1 MVQMRRMLG
10 SVLAAGM
17 LAAGGVNPT
26 LASAGPDDSKTI
38 ATQEHVDSPK
48 VFWDASAGNFV
59 LRTNVG
65 QNPPPIETT
74 ALWVGKGYNDA
85 GHQQYIHPIT
95 KDNAP
100 ELGFAGKPGD
110 LLYRAPAQ
118 PGFSRS
124 PIWAGFGADTDVP
137 IERFRDQSFTL
148 DMVGFD
154 GPGRME
160 MFNNYGTEHKE
171 SAARLLSS
179 HDVGLRS
186 AFLTAGSHTHND
198 TTFTRP
204 GRYEMTYRA
213 SARDTNGT
221 LIHSRPQ
228 TLVWQVGGTK
238 PSAEGLG
245 DVAKA
250 YQASSTTTSPSF
262 VPKLSLAPH
271 TGRDKDGDEHLSQL
285 EFTTGDSAD
294 QGTAIFYIDG
304 YHLAEVPVSNGHAT
318 WTEMV
323 GSQSSNFQVVYVP
336 RSGHSPRWVSAPI
349 AYTTGQQRAQTSQ
362 PGQFPTKASQ
372 DPAPAFDTNE
382 LTDGSDEA
390 TVTSSVKD
398 GSATVTVTPAD
409 PRMIAHVKGGFSTNP
424 KDDIPD
430 CDVDFVSGPN
440 TRSVRADVRYC
451 GGDATSLK
459 LDITPLPRDHRS
471 AAHMKVSG
479 GLNSTTQVRWGENTG
494 DVSPTSAAPA
504 PTTPA
509 QPGAP
514 DGHTGPAQPAPTAP
528 TQPGQSAAPT
538 VPAPTGSQPGAPAD
552 PGQGANPSDTSLV
565 TIDRG
570 HVDVGP
576 VISDG
581 GATMTL
587 VDDSRTHA
595 TQTVLRDPES
605 VRLSVPDHAKHVR
618 GDVSAAEVRKAGLSG
633 RPVFPDH
640 AYDFLGAKGTPV
652 WVLPQNQTDGLV
664 WPGFSTERMPTEDYP
679 DGVNLTLTP
688 ISAPDK
694 GAWWAFTA
702 GLSNDVTML
711 GSSEKPHEIVN
722 KAPAHIH
729 NNWVF
734 TKPGRY
740 VIGVSASGKNASDQF
755 NVTQKKMTFVVGDE
769 AATALPTP
777 GGDAATPGRPAE
789 PTPPSASGPT
799 ASAHPSSE
807 ASAPSASPSNQS
819 SNPAT
824 PDGQSTPATPH
835 GPSTPAPSSS
845 TNTKV
850 VLDHGHVDVFHVGFT
865 GGKLDLKLKED
876 VTGSGV
882 IHEPQDVDLQVK
894 DSALVDVP
902 RQFPGA
908 PRAYVLPMT
917 QNQDLLWPGWDTMS
931 TGKPVDLVVDSVQG
945 PGRVHLFTTDISG
958 MAVSQLTSG
967 GTALPGTISVP
978 SPTHVHANWVF
989 TKPGVYTMTV
999 HAASGSMRSATKT
1012 YTWRVGGDATA
1023 APSSASAEPSE
1034 SASASDATH
1043 DGGTPAPTSDT
1054 VPQEDVRAQQKNA
1067 GTQHTNAAADPSAL
1081 GGAAADPAADVAEP
1095 VGESRETSDD
1105 APHQAGAPTGQQA
1118 IGGTLPANGGKL
1130 GGISASKVG
1139 EMRNLPATGDR

>member
-48 VFWDASAGNFV
+48 VFWDESAGNFV

-124 PIWAGFGADTDVP
+124 PIWAGFGADTNVP

-262 VPKLSLAPH
+262 APKLSLAPH
-271 TGRDKDGDEHLSQL
+271 AGRDKDGDEHLSQL

-304 YHLAEVPVSNGHAT
+304 YHLAEVPVSSGHAT

-409 PRMIAHVKGGFSTNP
+409 PRMIAHVKGGFITNP

-494 DVSPTSAAPA
+494 DVNPTSATSA

-509 QPGAP
+509 QPGSTAP
-514 DGHTGPAQPAPTAP
+514 DGHTGPALPGPTDPARP
-528 TQPGQSAAPT
+528 APT
-538 VPAPTGSQPGAPAD
+538 VPAPTGSQPGTPTE
-552 PGQGANPSDTSLV
+552 PGSGANPSDTSPV
-565 TIDRG
+565 TIDHG

-576 VISDG
+576 VSSDG

-618 GDVSAAEVRKAGLSG
+618 GDVSAAEVKKAGLSG

-652 WVLPQNQTDGLV
+652 WVLPQNQTNGLV

-734 TKPGRY
+734 TKPGTY
-740 VIGVSASGKNASDQF
+740 VIGVSASGKNASGQF

-769 AATALPTP
+769 AATTLPTP

-819 SNPAT
+819 SSPAT
-824 PDGQSTPATPH
+824 PDGP
-835 GPSTPAPSSS
+835 GTPAPSSS

-850 VLDHGHVDVFHVGFT
+850 VLDHGHVDVFHVGLT

-876 VTGSGV
+876 VTVSGV

-894 DSALVDVP
+894 DSAFVDVP

-945 PGRVHLFTTDISG
+945 PGKVHLFTTDISG
-958 MAVSQLTSG
+958 TAVSQLTTG

-999 HAASGSMRSATKT
+999 HATSGSMRSATKT
-1012 YTWRVGGDATA
+1012 YTWRVGRDATA
-1023 APSSASAEPSE
+1023 APSSSASVEPSE
-1034 SASASDATH
+1034 SASPSEEPS
-1043 DGGTPAPTSDT
+1043 TPVGDETVTPLPDPSVDPEDT
-1054 VPQEDVRAQQKNA
+1054 PS
-1067 GTQHTNAAADPSAL
+1067 ADPSATPSDEESTDPDNTGDEATIPATSEATQAADNAPAASH
-1081 GGAAADPAADVAEP
+1081 GGAS
-1095 VGESRETSDD
+1095 VGTIALPR
-1105 APHQAGAPTGQQA
+1105 TG
-1118 IGGTLPANGGKL
+1118 N
-1130 GGISASKVG
+1130 
-1139 EMRNLPATGDR
+1139 

>member
-48 VFWDASAGNFV
+48 VFWDESAGNFV

-124 PIWAGFGADTDVP
+124 PIWAGFGADTNVP

-262 VPKLSLAPH
+262 APKLSLAPH
-271 TGRDKDGDEHLSQL
+271 AGRDKDGDEHLSQL

-304 YHLAEVPVSNGHAT
+304 YHLAEVPVSSGHAT

-409 PRMIAHVKGGFSTNP
+409 PRMIAHVKGGFITNP

-494 DVSPTSAAPA
+494 DVNPTSATSA

-509 QPGAP
+509 QPGSTAP
-514 DGHTGPAQPAPTAP
+514 DGHTGPALPGPTDPARP
-528 TQPGQSAAPT
+528 APT
-538 VPAPTGSQPGAPAD
+538 VPAPTGSQPGTPTE
-552 PGQGANPSDTSLV
+552 PGSGANPSDTSPV
-565 TIDRG
+565 TIDHG

-576 VISDG
+576 VSSDG

-652 WVLPQNQTDGLV
+652 WVLPQNQTNGLV

-734 TKPGRY
+734 TKPGTY
-740 VIGVSASGKNASDQF
+740 VIGVSASGKNASGQF

-769 AATALPTP
+769 AATTLPTP

-819 SNPAT
+819 SSPAT
-824 PDGQSTPATPH
+824 PDGP
-835 GPSTPAPSSS
+835 GTPAPSSS

-850 VLDHGHVDVFHVGFT
+850 VLDHGHVDVFHVGLT

-894 DSALVDVP
+894 DSAFVDVP

-945 PGRVHLFTTDISG
+945 PGKVHLFTTDISG
-958 MAVSQLTSG
+958 TAVSQLTTG

-999 HAASGSMRSATKT
+999 HATSGSMRSATKT
-1012 YTWRVGGDATA
+1012 YTWRVGRDATA
-1023 APSSASAEPSE
+1023 APSSASVEPSESPSASAEPSE
-1034 SASASDATH
+1034 SASAEPSESASPSEEPS
-1043 DGGTPAPTSDT
+1043 TPVGDETVTPLPDPSVDPEDT
-1054 VPQEDVRAQQKNA
+1054 PS
-1067 GTQHTNAAADPSAL
+1067 ADPSATPSDEESTDPDNTGDEATQAADNAPAASH
-1081 GGAAADPAADVAEP
+1081 GGAS
-1095 VGESRETSDD
+1095 VGTIALPR
-1105 APHQAGAPTGQQA
+1105 TG
-1118 IGGTLPANGGKL
+1118 N
-1130 GGISASKVG
+1130 
-1139 EMRNLPATGDR
+1139 

>member
-17 LAAGGVNPT
+17 LAAAGVNPT
-26 LASAGPDDSKTI
+26 PASAGPDDSKTI

-124 PIWAGFGADTDVP
+124 PIWAGFGADTNVP

-171 SAARLLSS
+171 SASRLLSS

-262 VPKLSLAPH
+262 APKLSLAPH
-271 TGRDKDGDEHLSQL
+271 AGRDKDGDEHLSQL

-494 DVSPTSAAPA
+494 DVSPTSATPA
-504 PTTPA
+504 PINPA
-509 QPGAP
+509 QPDP
-514 DGHTGPAQPAPTAP
+514 TDPARP
-528 TQPGQSAAPT
+528 APT
-538 VPAPTGSQPGAPAD
+538 VPVPTGSQPGAPTE
-552 PGQGANPSDTSLV
+552 PGQGANPSDTSPV

-581 GATMTL
+581 GATMAL

-618 GDVSAAEVRKAGLSG
+618 GDVSAAAVRKAGLSG
-633 RPVFPDH
+633 RPVFPDR

-664 WPGFSTERMPTEDYP
+664 WSGFSTERMPTEDYP

-740 VIGVSASGKNASDQF
+740 VIGVSASGKNASGQF

-789 PTPPSASGPT
+789 PTPPSASGST

-807 ASAPSASPSNQS
+807 ASAPSVSPSNQS
-819 SNPAT
+819 SN
-824 PDGQSTPATPH
+824 PATPH

-845 TNTKV
+845 TNAKV

-908 PRAYVLPMT
+908 PRAYVLPIT

-945 PGRVHLFTTDISG
+945 PGKVHLFTTDISG

-999 HAASGSMRSATKT
+999 HAASGVMRSATKT

-1023 APSSASAEPSE
+1023 APSSSASAEPSE
-1034 SASASDATH
+1034 SASPSEEPS
-1043 DGGTPAPTSDT
+1043 TPAGDETVTPLPDPSVDPEDT
-1054 VPQEDVRAQQKNA
+1054 PS
-1067 GTQHTNAAADPSAL
+1067 ADPSDEATPSDEESADSGSTGDEATIPATSEATQAADNAPAASH
-1081 GGAAADPAADVAEP
+1081 GGA
-1095 VGESRETSDD
+1095 S
-1105 APHQAGAPTGQQA
+1105 AGTIALPRTG
-1118 IGGTLPANGGKL
+1118 N
-1130 GGISASKVG
+1130 
-1139 EMRNLPATGDR
+1139 

>member
-171 SAARLLSS
+171 SASRLLSS

-294 QGTAIFYIDG
+294 EGTAIFYIDG

-349 AYTTGQQRAQTSQ
+349 AYTTGQQQTQTSQ

-509 QPGAP
+509 QPGPTDP
-514 DGHTGPAQPAPTAP
+514 DGHTGPALPGPTDPARPAPTA
-528 TQPGQSAAPT
+528 
-538 VPAPTGSQPGAPAD
+538 PAPTGSQPGTPTE
-552 PGQGANPSDTSLV
+552 PGQGANPSDTGPV

-581 GATMTL
+581 GATMAL

-734 TKPGRY
+734 TKPGTY
-740 VIGVSASGKNASDQF
+740 VIGVSASGKNASGQF

-789 PTPPSASGPT
+789 PTPPSASGST

-807 ASAPSASPSNQS
+807 ASAPSVSPSNQS
-819 SNPAT
+819 SN
-824 PDGQSTPATPH
+824 PATPH

-845 TNTKV
+845 TNAKV

-908 PRAYVLPMT
+908 PRAYVLPIT

-945 PGRVHLFTTDISG
+945 PGKVHLFTTDISG

-999 HAASGSMRSATKT
+999 HAASGVMRSATKT

-1023 APSSASAEPSE
+1023 APSSSASAEPSE
-1034 SASASDATH
+1034 SASPSEEPS
-1043 DGGTPAPTSDT
+1043 TPAGDETVTPLPDPSVDPEDT
-1054 VPQEDVRAQQKNA
+1054 PS
-1067 GTQHTNAAADPSAL
+1067 ADPSDEATPSDEESADSGSTGDEATIPATSEATQAADNAPAASH
-1081 GGAAADPAADVAEP
+1081 GGA
-1095 VGESRETSDD
+1095 S
-1105 APHQAGAPTGQQA
+1105 AGTIALPRTG
-1118 IGGTLPANGGKL
+1118 N
-1130 GGISASKVG
+1130 
-1139 EMRNLPATGDR
+1139 

>member
-1 MVQMRRMLG
+1 MVQMRRMLR

-48 VFWDASAGNFV
+48 VFWDESAGNFV

-124 PIWAGFGADTDVP
+124 PIWAGFGADTNVP

-171 SAARLLSS
+171 SASRLLSS

-221 LIHSRPQ
+221 LIHSAPQ

-250 YQASSTTTSPSF
+250 YQASSTTISPSF
-262 VPKLSLAPH
+262 APKLSLAPH
-271 TGRDKDGDEHLSQL
+271 AGRDKDGDEHLSQL

-304 YHLAEVPVSNGHAT
+304 YHLAEVPVSSGHAT

-382 LTDGSDEA
+382 LTGGSDEA

-409 PRMIAHVKGGFSTNP
+409 PRMIAHVKGGFITNP

-494 DVSPTSAAPA
+494 DVSPTSATPA

-509 QPGAP
+509 QPGP
-514 DGHTGPAQPAPTAP
+514 TDPARP
-528 TQPGQSAAPT
+528 APT
-538 VPAPTGSQPGAPAD
+538 VPAPTGSQPGAPTE
-552 PGQGANPSDTSLV
+552 PGQGVNPSDTSRV

-581 GATMTL
+581 GAIMAL

-633 RPVFPDH
+633 RPVFPDR

-734 TKPGRY
+734 TKPGTY
-740 VIGVSASGKNASDQF
+740 VIGVSASGKNASGRF
-755 NVTQKKMTFVVGDE
+755 SVTQKKVTFVVGDE

-799 ASAHPSSE
+799 ASTHPSPE
-807 ASAPSASPSNQS
+807 ASTPSASPSNQS

-835 GPSTPAPSSS
+835 GPGTPAPSSS
-845 TNTKV
+845 TNAKV

-945 PGRVHLFTTDISG
+945 PGKVHLFATDISG

-1023 APSSASAEPSE
+1023 APSSSASAEPSE

>member
-1 MVQMRRMLG
+1 MVQMRRILG

-48 VFWDASAGNFV
+48 VFWDESAGNFV

-124 PIWAGFGADTDVP
+124 PIWAGFGADTNVP

-160 MFNNYGTEHKE
+160 MFNNYGTQHKE
-171 SAARLLSS
+171 SASRLLSS

-221 LIHSRPQ
+221 LIHSAPQ

-262 VPKLSLAPH
+262 APKLSLAPH
-271 TGRDKDGDEHLSQL
+271 AGRDKDGDEHLSQL

-304 YHLAEVPVSNGHAT
+304 YHLAEVPVSSGHAT

-349 AYTTGQQRAQTSQ
+349 AYTTGQQQTQTSQ

-409 PRMIAHVKGGFSTNP
+409 PRMIAHVKGGFITNP

-494 DVSPTSAAPA
+494 DVNPTSATPA

-509 QPGAP
+509 QPGP
-514 DGHTGPAQPAPTAP
+514 TDPARP
-528 TQPGQSAAPT
+528 APT
-538 VPAPTGSQPGAPAD
+538 VPAPTGSQPGAPTE
-552 PGQGANPSDTSLV
+552 PGQGANPSDTSPV

-581 GATMTL
+581 GATMAL

-605 VRLSVPDHAKHVR
+605 VRLSVPDHAEHVR

-734 TKPGRY
+734 TKPGTY
-740 VIGVSASGKNASDQF
+740 VIGVSASGKNASGRF
-755 NVTQKKMTFVVGDE
+755 SVTQKKVTFVVGDE
-769 AATALPTP
+769 VATALPTP

-799 ASAHPSSE
+799 ASTHPSPE
-807 ASAPSASPSNQS
+807 ASTPSASPSNQS

-845 TNTKV
+845 TNAKV
-850 VLDHGHVDVFHVGFT
+850 VLDHGHVDVFHVGLT

-945 PGRVHLFTTDISG
+945 PGKVHLFTTDISG
-958 MAVSQLTSG
+958 TAVSQLTSG

-999 HAASGSMRSATKT
+999 HAASGVMRSTTKT

-1023 APSSASAEPSE
+1023 APSESASVEPSE
-1034 SASASDATH
+1034 SASPSEEPSAPAGDETV
-1043 DGGTPAPTSDT
+1043 TPLPDPSVDPEDT
-1054 VPQEDVRAQQKNA
+1054 PS
-1067 GTQHTNAAADPSAL
+1067 ADPSATPSDEESVDSGSTGDGATIPATSEATQVADNAPAASL
-1081 GGAAADPAADVAEP
+1081 GGA
-1095 VGESRETSDD
+1095 S
-1105 APHQAGAPTGQQA
+1105 AGTIALPRTG
-1118 IGGTLPANGGKL
+1118 N
-1130 GGISASKVG
+1130 
-1139 EMRNLPATGDR
+1139 

>member
-819 SNPAT
+819 SSPAT
-824 PDGQSTPATPH
+824 PDGQSTPA
-835 GPSTPAPSSS
+835 PSSS
-845 TNTKV
+845 TNAKV

>member
-48 VFWDASAGNFV
+48 VFWDESAGNFV

-124 PIWAGFGADTDVP
+124 PIWAGFGADTNVP

-171 SAARLLSS
+171 SASRLLSS

-186 AFLTAGSHTHND
+186 AFLAAGSHTHND

-221 LIHSRPQ
+221 LIHSAPQ

-262 VPKLSLAPH
+262 APKLSLAPH
-271 TGRDKDGDEHLSQL
+271 AGRDKDGDEHLSQL

-382 LTDGSDEA
+382 LTGGSDEA

-409 PRMIAHVKGGFSTNP
+409 PRIIAHVKGGFSTNP

-479 GLNSTTQVRWGENTG
+479 GLTSTTQVRWGENTG
-494 DVSPTSAAPA
+494 DVNPTSATSA
-504 PTTPA
+504 PTN
-509 QPGAP
+509 
-514 DGHTGPAQPAPTAP
+514 PAQPAPTALDGHTDP
-528 TQPGQSAAPT
+528 ARPAPT
-538 VPAPTGSQPGAPAD
+538 VPAPTGSQPGAPTE
-552 PGQGANPSDTSLV
+552 PGQGANPSDTSPV

-581 GATMTL
+581 GATMAL

-605 VRLSVPDHAKHVR
+605 VRLSVPDHAEHVR
-618 GDVSAAEVRKAGLSG
+618 GDVSAVEVRKAGLYA
-633 RPVFPDH
+633 RPVFPDR

-734 TKPGRY
+734 TKPGTY
-740 VIGVSASGKNASDQF
+740 VIGVSASGKNASGRF
-755 NVTQKKMTFVVGDE
+755 SVTQKKVTFVVGDE

-799 ASAHPSSE
+799 APAHPSPE
-807 ASAPSASPSNQS
+807 ASTPSASPSNQS

-835 GPSTPAPSSS
+835 GPGTPAPSSS

-850 VLDHGHVDVFHVGFT
+850 VLDHGHVDVFHVGLT

-945 PGRVHLFTTDISG
+945 PGKVHLFATDISG
-958 MAVSQLTSG
+958 TAVSQLTSG

-1023 APSSASAEPSE
+1023 APPSSASAEPSE
-1034 SASASDATH
+1034 SASPSEEPS
-1043 DGGTPAPTSDT
+1043 TPADDETVTPLPDPSVDPEDT
-1054 VPQEDVRAQQKNA
+1054 PS
-1067 GTQHTNAAADPSAL
+1067 ADPSATPSDKESTDPDNTGDEATIPATSEATQAADNAPAASL
-1081 GGAAADPAADVAEP
+1081 GGA
-1095 VGESRETSDD
+1095 S
-1105 APHQAGAPTGQQA
+1105 AGTIALPRTG
-1118 IGGTLPANGGKL
+1118 N
-1130 GGISASKVG
+1130 
-1139 EMRNLPATGDR
+1139 

>member
-48 VFWDASAGNFV
+48 VFWDESAGNFV

-124 PIWAGFGADTDVP
+124 PIWAGFGADTNVP

-262 VPKLSLAPH
+262 APKLSLAPH
-271 TGRDKDGDEHLSQL
+271 AGRDKDGDEHLSQL

-304 YHLAEVPVSNGHAT
+304 YHLAEVPVSSGHAT

-409 PRMIAHVKGGFSTNP
+409 PRMIAHVKGGFITNP

-494 DVSPTSAAPA
+494 DVNPTSATSA

-509 QPGAP
+509 QPGSTAP
-514 DGHTGPAQPAPTAP
+514 DGHTGPALPGPTDPARP
-528 TQPGQSAAPT
+528 APT
-538 VPAPTGSQPGAPAD
+538 VPAPTGSQPGTPTE
-552 PGQGANPSDTSLV
+552 PGSGANPSDTSPV
-565 TIDRG
+565 TIDHG

-576 VISDG
+576 VSSDG

-652 WVLPQNQTDGLV
+652 WVLPQNQTNGLV

-734 TKPGRY
+734 TKPGTY
-740 VIGVSASGKNASDQF
+740 VIGVSASGKNASGQF

-799 ASAHPSSE
+799 ASA
-807 ASAPSASPSNQS
+807 APSASPSNQS
-819 SNPAT
+819 S
-824 PDGQSTPATPH
+824 SPATPH
-835 GPSTPAPSSS
+835 GPGTPAPSSS
-845 TNTKV
+845 TNAKV
-850 VLDHGHVDVFHVGFT
+850 VLAHGHVDVFHVGLT

-894 DSALVDVP
+894 DSALVDIP

-917 QNQDLLWPGWDTMS
+917 QNQDLLWPGWDTRS

-945 PGRVHLFTTDISG
+945 PGKVHLFTTDISG
-958 MAVSQLTSG
+958 TAVSQLTSG

-999 HAASGSMRSATKT
+999 HAASGVMRSASKT

-1023 APSSASAEPSE
+1023 APSSASAEPSG
-1034 SASASDATH
+1034 SDSPSEEPS
-1043 DGGTPAPTSDT
+1043 TPADDETVTPLPDPSVDPEDT
-1054 VPQEDVRAQQKNA
+1054 PS
-1067 GTQHTNAAADPSAL
+1067 ADPSATPSDEESTDPDNTGDEATIPATSEATQAADNAPAASH
-1081 GGAAADPAADVAEP
+1081 GGAS
-1095 VGESRETSDD
+1095 VGTIALPR
-1105 APHQAGAPTGQQA
+1105 TG
-1118 IGGTLPANGGKL
+1118 N
-1130 GGISASKVG
+1130 
-1139 EMRNLPATGDR
+1139 

>member
-1 MVQMRRMLG
+1 MLG

-48 VFWDASAGNFV
+48 VFWDESAGNFV

-100 ELGFAGKPGD
+100 EFGFAGKPGD

-124 PIWAGFGADTDVP
+124 PIWAGFGADTNVP

-262 VPKLSLAPH
+262 APKLSLAPH
-271 TGRDKDGDEHLSQL
+271 AGRDKDGDEHLSQL

-304 YHLAEVPVSNGHAT
+304 YHLAEVPVSSGHAT

-409 PRMIAHVKGGFSTNP
+409 PRMIAHVKGGFITNP

-494 DVSPTSAAPA
+494 DVNPTSATSA

-509 QPGAP
+509 QPGSTAP
-514 DGHTGPAQPAPTAP
+514 DGHTGPALPGPTDPARP
-528 TQPGQSAAPT
+528 APT
-538 VPAPTGSQPGAPAD
+538 VPAPTGSQPGTPTE
-552 PGQGANPSDTSLV
+552 PGSGANPSDTSPV
-565 TIDRG
+565 TIDHG

-576 VISDG
+576 VSSDG

-652 WVLPQNQTDGLV
+652 WVLPQNQTNGLV

-734 TKPGRY
+734 TKPGTY
-740 VIGVSASGKNASDQF
+740 VIGVSASGKNASGQF

-769 AATALPTP
+769 AATTLPTP

-819 SNPAT
+819 SSPAT
-824 PDGQSTPATPH
+824 PDGP
-835 GPSTPAPSSS
+835 GTPAPSSS

-850 VLDHGHVDVFHVGFT
+850 VLDHGHVDVFHVGLT

-894 DSALVDVP
+894 DSAFVDVP

-945 PGRVHLFTTDISG
+945 PGKVHLFTTDISG
-958 MAVSQLTSG
+958 TAVSQLTTG

-999 HAASGSMRSATKT
+999 HATSGSMRSATKT
-1012 YTWRVGGDATA
+1012 YTWRVGRDATA
-1023 APSSASAEPSE
+1023 APSSSASVEPSE
-1034 SASASDATH
+1034 SASPSEEPS
-1043 DGGTPAPTSDT
+1043 TPVGDETVTPLPDPSVDPEDT
-1054 VPQEDVRAQQKNA
+1054 PS
-1067 GTQHTNAAADPSAL
+1067 ADPSATPSDEESTDPDNTGDEATIPATSEATQAADNAPAASH
-1081 GGAAADPAADVAEP
+1081 GGAS
-1095 VGESRETSDD
+1095 VGTIALPR
-1105 APHQAGAPTGQQA
+1105 TG
-1118 IGGTLPANGGKL
+1118 N
-1130 GGISASKVG
+1130 
-1139 EMRNLPATGDR
+1139 

>member
-48 VFWDASAGNFV
+48 VFWDESAGNFV

-74 ALWVGKGYNDA
+74 ALWAGKGYNDA

-124 PIWAGFGADTDVP
+124 PIWAGFGADTNVP

-171 SAARLLSS
+171 SASRLLSS

-221 LIHSRPQ
+221 LIHSAPQ

-262 VPKLSLAPH
+262 APKLSLAPH
-271 TGRDKDGDEHLSQL
+271 AGRDKDGDEHLSQL

-409 PRMIAHVKGGFSTNP
+409 PRMIAHVKGGFITNP

-494 DVSPTSAAPA
+494 DVSPTSARPA
-504 PTTPA
+504 PA
-509 QPGAP
+509 QPDPAHPSPAAP
-514 DGHTGPAQPAPTAP
+514 DR
-528 TQPGQSAAPT
+528 PGQSAAPT
-538 VPAPTGSQPGAPAD
+538 HPASTGSQPGDSAGSRPGTNLPDAD
-552 PGQGANPSDTSLV
+552 PV

-581 GATMTL
+581 GATMAL

-633 RPVFPDH
+633 RPVFPDR

-679 DGVNLTLTP
+679 HGVNLTLTP

-734 TKPGRY
+734 TKPGTY
-740 VIGVSASGKNASDQF
+740 VIGVSASGKNASGRF
-755 NVTQKKMTFVVGDE
+755 SVTQKKVMFVVGDE

-789 PTPPSASGPT
+789 PTPPSASDPT
-799 ASAHPSSE
+799 ASAHPSPE

-819 SNPAT
+819 ASPSNQSSSPAT

-835 GPSTPAPSSS
+835 GPGTPAPSSS

-850 VLDHGHVDVFHVGFT
+850 VLDHGHVDVFHVGLT

-945 PGRVHLFTTDISG
+945 PGKVHLFTTDISG

-999 HAASGSMRSATKT
+999 HAASGVMRSTTKT

-1023 APSSASAEPSE
+1023 APSSSASAEPSE
-1034 SASASDATH
+1034 SASPSEEPSAPADDETV
-1043 DGGTPAPTSDT
+1043 TPLPDPSVDPEDT
-1054 VPQEDVRAQQKNA
+1054 PS
-1067 GTQHTNAAADPSAL
+1067 ADPSDEATPSDEESVDSGSTGDEATIPATSEATQAADNAPAASL
-1081 GGAAADPAADVAEP
+1081 GGA
-1095 VGESRETSDD
+1095 S
-1105 APHQAGAPTGQQA
+1105 AGTIALPRTG
-1118 IGGTLPANGGKL
+1118 N
-1130 GGISASKVG
+1130 
-1139 EMRNLPATGDR
+1139 

>member
-48 VFWDASAGNFV
+48 VFWDESAGNFV

-124 PIWAGFGADTDVP
+124 PIWAGFGADTNVP

-262 VPKLSLAPH
+262 APKLSLAPH
-271 TGRDKDGDEHLSQL
+271 AGRDKDGDEHLSQL

-304 YHLAEVPVSNGHAT
+304 YHLAEVPVSSGHAT

-409 PRMIAHVKGGFSTNP
+409 PRMIAHVKGGFITNP

-494 DVSPTSAAPA
+494 DVNPTSATSA

-509 QPGAP
+509 QPGSTAP
-514 DGHTGPAQPAPTAP
+514 DGHTGPALPGPTDPARP
-528 TQPGQSAAPT
+528 APT
-538 VPAPTGSQPGAPAD
+538 VPAPTGSQPGTPTE
-552 PGQGANPSDTSLV
+552 PGSGANPSDTSPV
-565 TIDRG
+565 TIDHG

-576 VISDG
+576 VSSDG

-618 GDVSAAEVRKAGLSG
+618 GDVSAAEVKKAGLSG

-652 WVLPQNQTDGLV
+652 WVLPQNQTNGLV

-734 TKPGRY
+734 TKPGTY
-740 VIGVSASGKNASDQF
+740 VIGVSASGKNASGQF

-769 AATALPTP
+769 AATTLPTP

-819 SNPAT
+819 SSPAT
-824 PDGQSTPATPH
+824 PDGP
-835 GPSTPAPSSS
+835 GTPAPSSS

-850 VLDHGHVDVFHVGFT
+850 VLDHGHVDVFHVGLT

-894 DSALVDVP
+894 DSAFVDVP

-945 PGRVHLFTTDISG
+945 PGKVHLFTTDISG
-958 MAVSQLTSG
+958 TAVSQLTTG

-999 HAASGSMRSATKT
+999 HATSGSMRSATKT
-1012 YTWRVGGDATA
+1012 YTWRVGRDATA
-1023 APSSASAEPSE
+1023 APSSSASVEPSE
-1034 SASASDATH
+1034 SASPSEEPS
-1043 DGGTPAPTSDT
+1043 TPVGDETVTPLPDPSVDPEDT
-1054 VPQEDVRAQQKNA
+1054 PS
-1067 GTQHTNAAADPSAL
+1067 ADPSATPSDEESTDPDNTGDEATIPATSEATQAADNAPAASH
-1081 GGAAADPAADVAEP
+1081 GGAS
-1095 VGESRETSDD
+1095 VGTIALPR
-1105 APHQAGAPTGQQA
+1105 TG
-1118 IGGTLPANGGKL
+1118 N
-1130 GGISASKVG
+1130 
-1139 EMRNLPATGDR
+1139 

>member
-734 TKPGRY
+734 TKPGTY
-740 VIGVSASGKNASDQF
+740 VIGVSASGKNASGRF
-755 NVTQKKMTFVVGDE
+755 SVTQKKMTFVVGDE

-799 ASAHPSSE
+799 ASTHPSPE

-819 SNPAT
+819 SSPAT
-824 PDGQSTPATPH
+824 PDGQSTPA
-835 GPSTPAPSSS
+835 PSSS
-845 TNTKV
+845 TNAKV

>member
-48 VFWDASAGNFV
+48 VFWDESAGNFV

-100 ELGFAGKPGD
+100 EFGFAGKPGD

-124 PIWAGFGADTDVP
+124 PIWAGFGADTSVP

-262 VPKLSLAPH
+262 APKLSLAPH
-271 TGRDKDGDEHLSQL
+271 AGRDKDGDEHLSQL

-304 YHLAEVPVSNGHAT
+304 YHLAEVPVSSGHAT

-409 PRMIAHVKGGFSTNP
+409 PRMIAHVKGGFITNP

-494 DVSPTSAAPA
+494 DVNPTSATSA

-509 QPGAP
+509 QPGSTAP
-514 DGHTGPAQPAPTAP
+514 DGHTGPALPGPTDPARP
-528 TQPGQSAAPT
+528 APT
-538 VPAPTGSQPGAPAD
+538 VPAPTGSQPGTPTE
-552 PGQGANPSDTSLV
+552 PGSGANPSDTSPV
-565 TIDRG
+565 TIDHG

-576 VISDG
+576 VSSDG

-652 WVLPQNQTDGLV
+652 WVLPQNQTNGLV

-734 TKPGRY
+734 TKPGTY
-740 VIGVSASGKNASDQF
+740 VIGVSASGKNASGQF

-769 AATALPTP
+769 AATTLPTP

-819 SNPAT
+819 SSPAT
-824 PDGQSTPATPH
+824 PDGP
-835 GPSTPAPSSS
+835 GTPAPSSS

-850 VLDHGHVDVFHVGFT
+850 VLDHGHVDVFHVGPT

-894 DSALVDVP
+894 DSAFVDVP

-945 PGRVHLFTTDISG
+945 PGKVHLFTTDISG
-958 MAVSQLTSG
+958 TAVSQLTTG

-999 HAASGSMRSATKT
+999 HATSGSMRSATKT
-1012 YTWRVGGDATA
+1012 YTWRVGRDATA
-1023 APSSASAEPSE
+1023 APSSSASVEPSE
-1034 SASASDATH
+1034 SASPSEEPS
-1043 DGGTPAPTSDT
+1043 TPVGDETVTPLPDPSVDPEDT
-1054 VPQEDVRAQQKNA
+1054 PS
-1067 GTQHTNAAADPSAL
+1067 ADPSATPSDEESTDPDNTGDEATIPATSEATQAADNAPAASH
-1081 GGAAADPAADVAEP
+1081 GGAS
-1095 VGESRETSDD
+1095 VGTIALPR
-1105 APHQAGAPTGQQA
+1105 TG
-1118 IGGTLPANGGKL
+1118 N
-1130 GGISASKVG
+1130 
-1139 EMRNLPATGDR
+1139 

>member
-48 VFWDASAGNFV
+48 VFWDESAGNFV

-124 PIWAGFGADTDVP
+124 PIWAGFGADTNVP

-171 SAARLLSS
+171 SASRLLSS

-221 LIHSRPQ
+221 LIHSAPQ

-262 VPKLSLAPH
+262 APKLNLAPH
-271 TGRDKDGDEHLSQL
+271 AGRDKDGDEHLSQL

-409 PRMIAHVKGGFSTNP
+409 PRMIAHVKGGFITNP

-494 DVSPTSAAPA
+494 DVSPTSAPPA
-504 PTTPA
+504 PTDPA
-509 QPGAP
+509 QPGVP
-514 DGHTGPAQPAPTAP
+514 DGHTGPAQPGPTDP
-528 TQPGQSAAPT
+528 TQSGQSAAPMAP
-538 VPAPTGSQPGAPAD
+538 VPTGSQPGAPTE
-552 PGQGANPSDTSLV
+552 PGQGANPSDTSPV

-581 GATMTL
+581 GATMAL

-618 GDVSAAEVRKAGLSG
+618 GDVSAAAVRKAGLSG
-633 RPVFPDH
+633 RPVFPDR

-664 WPGFSTERMPTEDYP
+664 WSGFSTERMPTEDYP

-740 VIGVSASGKNASDQF
+740 VIGVSASGKNASGQF

-789 PTPPSASGPT
+789 PTPPSASGST

-807 ASAPSASPSNQS
+807 ASAPSVSPSNQS
-819 SNPAT
+819 SN
-824 PDGQSTPATPH
+824 PATPH

-845 TNTKV
+845 TNAKV

-908 PRAYVLPMT
+908 PRAYVLPIT

-945 PGRVHLFTTDISG
+945 PGKVHLFTTDISG

-999 HAASGSMRSATKT
+999 HAASGVMRSATKT

-1023 APSSASAEPSE
+1023 APSSSASAEPSE
-1034 SASASDATH
+1034 SASPSEEPS
-1043 DGGTPAPTSDT
+1043 TPAGDETVTPLPDPSVDPEDT
-1054 VPQEDVRAQQKNA
+1054 PS
-1067 GTQHTNAAADPSAL
+1067 ADPSDEATPSDEESADSGSTGDEATIPATSEATQAADNAPAASH
-1081 GGAAADPAADVAEP
+1081 GGA
-1095 VGESRETSDD
+1095 S
-1105 APHQAGAPTGQQA
+1105 AGTIALPRTG
-1118 IGGTLPANGGKL
+1118 N
-1130 GGISASKVG
+1130 
-1139 EMRNLPATGDR
+1139 

>member
-17 LAAGGVNPT
+17 LAAAGVNPT

-48 VFWDASAGNFV
+48 VFWDESAGNFV

-124 PIWAGFGADTDVP
+124 PIWAGFGADTNVP

-154 GPGRME
+154 GPGRVE

-221 LIHSRPQ
+221 LIHSAPQ

-262 VPKLSLAPH
+262 APKLSLAPH
-271 TGRDKDGDEHLSQL
+271 AGRDKDGDEHLSQL

-304 YHLAEVPVSNGHAT
+304 YHLAEVPVSSGHAT

-409 PRMIAHVKGGFSTNP
+409 PRMIAHVKGGFITNP

-494 DVSPTSAAPA
+494 DVSPTSAPPA

-509 QPGAP
+509 QPGPTDP
-514 DGHTGPAQPAPTAP
+514 DGHTGPALPGPTDPARP
-528 TQPGQSAAPT
+528 APT
-538 VPAPTGSQPGAPAD
+538 VPAPTGSQPGAPTE
-552 PGQGANPSDTSLV
+552 PGQGVNPSDTSPV

-576 VISDG
+576 VSSDG
-581 GATMTL
+581 GATMAL

-595 TQTVLRDPES
+595 RQTVLRDPES

-734 TKPGRY
+734 TKPGTY
-740 VIGVSASGKNASDQF
+740 VIGVSASGKNASGQF

-799 ASAHPSSE
+799 A
-807 ASAPSASPSNQS
+807 SASPSNQS

-894 DSALVDVP
+894 DSAFVDVP

-945 PGRVHLFTTDISG
+945 PGKVHLFTTDISG
-958 MAVSQLTSG
+958 TTVSQLTSG

-999 HAASGSMRSATKT
+999 HATSGSMRSATKT

-1023 APSSASAEPSE
+1023 APSSSASAEPSE
-1034 SASASDATH
+1034 SASAEPSESASPSEEPS
-1043 DGGTPAPTSDT
+1043 TPADDETVTPLPDPSVDPEDT
-1054 VPQEDVRAQQKNA
+1054 PS
-1067 GTQHTNAAADPSAL
+1067 ADPSATPSDEESTDPDNTGDEATIPATSEATQAADNAPAASH
-1081 GGAAADPAADVAEP
+1081 GGAS
-1095 VGESRETSDD
+1095 VGTIALPR
-1105 APHQAGAPTGQQA
+1105 TG
-1118 IGGTLPANGGKL
+1118 N
-1130 GGISASKVG
+1130 
-1139 EMRNLPATGDR
+1139 

>member
-1 MVQMRRMLG
+1 MIQMRRMLG

-48 VFWDASAGNFV
+48 VFWDESAGNFV

-124 PIWAGFGADTDVP
+124 PIWAGFGADTNVP

-171 SAARLLSS
+171 SASRLLSS

-221 LIHSRPQ
+221 LIHSAPQ

-262 VPKLSLAPH
+262 APKLSLAPH
-271 TGRDKDGDEHLSQL
+271 AGRDKDGDEHLSQL

-304 YHLAEVPVSNGHAT
+304 YHLAEVPVSSGHAT

-382 LTDGSDEA
+382 FTDGSDEA

-479 GLNSTTQVRWGENTG
+479 GLTSTTQVRWGENTG
-494 DVSPTSAAPA
+494 DVNPTSATSA
-504 PTTPA
+504 PTN
-509 QPGAP
+509 
-514 DGHTGPAQPAPTAP
+514 PAQPAPTALDGHTDP
-528 TQPGQSAAPT
+528 ARPAPT
-538 VPAPTGSQPGAPAD
+538 VPAPTGSQPGAPTE
-552 PGQGANPSDTSLV
+552 PGQGANPSDTSPV

-581 GATMTL
+581 GATMAL

-722 KAPAHIH
+722 KVPAHIH

-734 TKPGRY
+734 TKPGTY
-740 VIGVSASGKNASDQF
+740 VIGVSASGKNASGQF

-799 ASAHPSSE
+799 ASA
-807 ASAPSASPSNQS
+807 SPSNQS
-819 SNPAT
+819 RNPAT

-835 GPSTPAPSSS
+835 GPSTPATPHGPGTPVPSSS

-894 DSALVDVP
+894 DSAFVDVP

-908 PRAYVLPMT
+908 LRAYVLPMT

-945 PGRVHLFTTDISG
+945 PGKVHLFTTDISG
-958 MAVSQLTSG
+958 TAVSQLTSG

-999 HAASGSMRSATKT
+999 HAASGVMRSTTKT

-1023 APSSASAEPSE
+1023 APSSSASVEPSESPSASAEPSE
-1034 SASASDATH
+1034 SASAEPSESASPSEEPS
-1043 DGGTPAPTSDT
+1043 TPVGDETVTPLPDPSVDPEDT
-1054 VPQEDVRAQQKNA
+1054 PS
-1067 GTQHTNAAADPSAL
+1067 ADPSATPSDEESTDPDNTGDEATIPATSEATQAADNAPAASL
-1081 GGAAADPAADVAEP
+1081 GGA
-1095 VGESRETSDD
+1095 S
-1105 APHQAGAPTGQQA
+1105 AGTIALPRTG
-1118 IGGTLPANGGKL
+1118 N
-1130 GGISASKVG
+1130 
-1139 EMRNLPATGDR
+1139 

>member
-48 VFWDASAGNFV
+48 VFWDESAGNFV

-124 PIWAGFGADTDVP
+124 PIWAGFGADTNVP

-171 SAARLLSS
+171 SASRLLSS

-221 LIHSRPQ
+221 LIHSAPQ

-262 VPKLSLAPH
+262 APKLSLAPH

-304 YHLAEVPVSNGHAT
+304 YHLAEVPVSSGHAT

-409 PRMIAHVKGGFSTNP
+409 PRMIAHVKGGFITNP

-494 DVSPTSAAPA
+494 DVNPTSATSA

-509 QPGAP
+509 QPGSTAP
-514 DGHTGPAQPAPTAP
+514 DGHTGPALPGPTDPARP
-528 TQPGQSAAPT
+528 APT
-538 VPAPTGSQPGAPAD
+538 VPAPTGSQPGTPTE
-552 PGQGANPSDTSLV
+552 PGSGANPSDTSPV
-565 TIDRG
+565 TIDHG

-576 VISDG
+576 VSSDG

-652 WVLPQNQTDGLV
+652 WVLPQNQTNGLV

-734 TKPGRY
+734 TKPGTY
-740 VIGVSASGKNASDQF
+740 VIGVSASGKNASGQF

-799 ASAHPSSE
+799 ASA
-807 ASAPSASPSNQS
+807 APSASPSNQS
-819 SNPAT
+819 S
-824 PDGQSTPATPH
+824 SPATPH
-835 GPSTPAPSSS
+835 GPGTPAPSSS
-845 TNTKV
+845 TNAKV
-850 VLDHGHVDVFHVGFT
+850 VLAHGHVDVFHVGLT

-894 DSALVDVP
+894 DSALVDIP

-917 QNQDLLWPGWDTMS
+917 QNQDLLWPGWDTRS

-945 PGRVHLFTTDISG
+945 PGKVHLFTTDISG
-958 MAVSQLTSG
+958 TAVSQLTSG

-999 HAASGSMRSATKT
+999 HATSGSMRSATKT

-1023 APSSASAEPSE
+1023 APSSASAEPSG
-1034 SASASDATH
+1034 SDSPSEEPS
-1043 DGGTPAPTSDT
+1043 TPADDETVTPLPDPSVDPEDT
-1054 VPQEDVRAQQKNA
+1054 PS
-1067 GTQHTNAAADPSAL
+1067 ADPSATPSDEESTDPDNTGDEATIPATSEATQAADNAPAASH
-1081 GGAAADPAADVAEP
+1081 GGAS
-1095 VGESRETSDD
+1095 VGTIALPR
-1105 APHQAGAPTGQQA
+1105 TG
-1118 IGGTLPANGGKL
+1118 N
-1130 GGISASKVG
+1130 
-1139 EMRNLPATGDR
+1139 

>member
-48 VFWDASAGNFV
+48 VFWDESAGNFV

-100 ELGFAGKPGD
+100 EFGFAGKPGD

-124 PIWAGFGADTDVP
+124 PIWAGFGADTNVP

-262 VPKLSLAPH
+262 APKLSLAPH
-271 TGRDKDGDEHLSQL
+271 AGRDKDGDEHLSQL

-304 YHLAEVPVSNGHAT
+304 YHLAEVPVSSGHAT

-382 LTDGSDEA
+382 LTGGSDEA

-409 PRMIAHVKGGFSTNP
+409 PRMIAHVKGGFITNP

-494 DVSPTSAAPA
+494 DVNPTSATSA

-509 QPGAP
+509 QPGSTAP
-514 DGHTGPAQPAPTAP
+514 DGHTGPALPGPTDPARP
-528 TQPGQSAAPT
+528 APT
-538 VPAPTGSQPGAPAD
+538 VPAPTGSQPGTPTE
-552 PGQGANPSDTSLV
+552 PGSGANPSDTSPV
-565 TIDRG
+565 TIDHG

-576 VISDG
+576 VSSDG

-652 WVLPQNQTDGLV
+652 WVLPQNQTNGLV

-734 TKPGRY
+734 TKPGTY
-740 VIGVSASGKNASDQF
+740 VIGVSASGKNASGQF

-769 AATALPTP
+769 AATTLPTP

-819 SNPAT
+819 SSPAT
-824 PDGQSTPATPH
+824 PDGP
-835 GPSTPAPSSS
+835 GTPAPSSS

-850 VLDHGHVDVFHVGFT
+850 VLDHGHVDVFHVGLT

-894 DSALVDVP
+894 DSAFVDVP

-945 PGRVHLFTTDISG
+945 PGKVHLFTTDISG
-958 MAVSQLTSG
+958 TAVSQLTTG

-999 HAASGSMRSATKT
+999 HATSGSMRSATKT
-1012 YTWRVGGDATA
+1012 YTWRVGRDATA
-1023 APSSASAEPSE
+1023 APSSSASVEPSE
-1034 SASASDATH
+1034 SASPSEEPS
-1043 DGGTPAPTSDT
+1043 TPVGDETVTPLPDPSVDPEDT
-1054 VPQEDVRAQQKNA
+1054 PS
-1067 GTQHTNAAADPSAL
+1067 ADPSATPSDEESTDPDNTGDEATIPATSEATQAADNAPAASH
-1081 GGAAADPAADVAEP
+1081 GGAS
-1095 VGESRETSDD
+1095 VGTIALPR
-1105 APHQAGAPTGQQA
+1105 TG
-1118 IGGTLPANGGKL
+1118 N
-1130 GGISASKVG
+1130 
-1139 EMRNLPATGDR
+1139 

>member
-1 MVQMRRMLG
+1 
-10 SVLAAGM
+10 
-17 LAAGGVNPT
+17 
-26 LASAGPDDSKTI
+26 
-38 ATQEHVDSPK
+38 
-48 VFWDASAGNFV
+48 
-59 LRTNVG
+59 
-65 QNPPPIETT
+65 
-74 ALWVGKGYNDA
+74 
-85 GHQQYIHPIT
+85 
-95 KDNAP
+95 
-100 ELGFAGKPGD
+100 
-110 LLYRAPAQ
+110 
-118 PGFSRS
+118 
-124 PIWAGFGADTDVP
+124 WAGFGADTNVP

-171 SAARLLSS
+171 SASRLLSS

-221 LIHSRPQ
+221 LIHSAPQ

-262 VPKLSLAPH
+262 APKLSLAPH
-271 TGRDKDGDEHLSQL
+271 AGRDKDGDEHLSQL

-349 AYTTGQQRAQTSQ
+349 AYTTGQQRAQTFQ

-382 LTDGSDEA
+382 FTDGSDEA

-409 PRMIAHVKGGFSTNP
+409 PRMIAHVKGGFITNP

-471 AAHMKVSG
+471 AAHMKVSA

-494 DVSPTSAAPA
+494 DVNPTSATPA
-504 PTTPA
+504 PITPA
-509 QPGAP
+509 QPGP
-514 DGHTGPAQPAPTAP
+514 TGPARP
-528 TQPGQSAAPT
+528 APT
-538 VPAPTGSQPGAPAD
+538 VPAPTGSQPGAPTE
-552 PGQGANPSDTSLV
+552 PGQGVNPSDTSPV

-576 VISDG
+576 VSSDG
-581 GATMTL
+581 GATMAL

-595 TQTVLRDPES
+595 RQTVLRDPES

-734 TKPGRY
+734 TKPGTY
-740 VIGVSASGKNASDQF
+740 VIGVSASGKNASGRF
-755 NVTQKKMTFVVGDE
+755 SVTQKKVTFVVGDE

-799 ASAHPSSE
+799 ASTHPSPE
-807 ASAPSASPSNQS
+807 ASTPSASPSNQS

-835 GPSTPAPSSS
+835 GPGTPAPSSS

-850 VLDHGHVDVFHVGFT
+850 VLDHGHVDVFHVGLT

-894 DSALVDVP
+894 DSAFVDVP

-945 PGRVHLFTTDISG
+945 PGKVHLFTTDISG
-958 MAVSQLTSG
+958 TAVSQLTSG

-999 HAASGSMRSATKT
+999 HAASGVMRSTTKT

-1023 APSSASAEPSE
+1023 APSSSASAEPSE
-1034 SASASDATH
+1034 SASPSEEPSA
-1043 DGGTPAPTSDT
+1043 PADDDT
-1054 VPQEDVRAQQKNA
+1054 VTPLPDPSVDPED
-1067 GTQHTNAAADPSAL
+1067 TPSADPSDEESVDSGSTGDEATIPATSEATQAADNAPAASL
-1081 GGAAADPAADVAEP
+1081 GGA
-1095 VGESRETSDD
+1095 S
-1105 APHQAGAPTGQQA
+1105 AGTIALPRTG
-1118 IGGTLPANGGKL
+1118 N
-1130 GGISASKVG
+1130 
-1139 EMRNLPATGDR
+1139 

>member
-48 VFWDASAGNFV
+48 VFWDESAGNFV

-124 PIWAGFGADTDVP
+124 PIWAGFGADTNVP

-171 SAARLLSS
+171 SASRLLSS

-221 LIHSRPQ
+221 LIHSAPQ

-262 VPKLSLAPH
+262 APKLSLAPH
-271 TGRDKDGDEHLSQL
+271 AGRDKDGDEHLSQL

-382 LTDGSDEA
+382 LTGGSDEA

-409 PRMIAHVKGGFSTNP
+409 PRMIAHVKGGFITNP

-494 DVSPTSAAPA
+494 DVNPTSATPA
-504 PTTPA
+504 PTDPA
-509 QPGAP
+509 QPGVP
-514 DGHTGPAQPAPTAP
+514 DGHTGPAQPGPTDP
-528 TQPGQSAAPT
+528 TQSGQSAAPMAP
-538 VPAPTGSQPGAPAD
+538 VPSGSQPGAPTE
-552 PGQGANPSDTSLV
+552 PGQGANPSDTSPV

-581 GATMTL
+581 GATMAL

-633 RPVFPDH
+633 RPVFPDR

-734 TKPGRY
+734 TKPGTY
-740 VIGVSASGKNASDQF
+740 VIGVSASGKNASGRF
-755 NVTQKKMTFVVGDE
+755 SVTQKKVMFVVGDE

-799 ASAHPSSE
+799 ALTHPSPE
-807 ASAPSASPSNQS
+807 ASTPSASPSNQS

-835 GPSTPAPSSS
+835 GPGTPAPSSS

-850 VLDHGHVDVFHVGFT
+850 VLDHGHVDVFHVGLT

-945 PGRVHLFTTDISG
+945 PGKVHLFTTDISG

-1012 YTWRVGGDATA
+1012 YTWRVGGDAIA
-1023 APSSASAEPSE
+1023 APSSSASAEPSE
-1034 SASASDATH
+1034 SASPSEEPS
-1043 DGGTPAPTSDT
+1043 TPAGDDT
-1054 VPQEDVRAQQKNA
+1054 VTPLPDPSVDPED
-1067 GTQHTNAAADPSAL
+1067 TPSADPSDEATPSDEESADSGSTGDEATIPTTSEATQAADNAPAASL
-1081 GGAAADPAADVAEP
+1081 GGA
-1095 VGESRETSDD
+1095 S
-1105 APHQAGAPTGQQA
+1105 AGTIALPRTG
-1118 IGGTLPANGGKL
+1118 N
-1130 GGISASKVG
+1130 
-1139 EMRNLPATGDR
+1139 

>member
-734 TKPGRY
+734 TKPGTY
-740 VIGVSASGKNASDQF
+740 VIGVSASGKNASGQF

-819 SNPAT
+819 SSPAT
-824 PDGQSTPATPH
+824 PDGP
-835 GPSTPAPSSS
+835 GTPAPSSS

-894 DSALVDVP
+894 DSAFVDVP

-999 HAASGSMRSATKT
+999 HAASGVMRSASKT

>member
-48 VFWDASAGNFV
+48 VFWDESAGNFV

-124 PIWAGFGADTDVP
+124 PIWAGFGADTNVP

-171 SAARLLSS
+171 SASRLLSS

-221 LIHSRPQ
+221 LIHSAPQ

-250 YQASSTTTSPSF
+250 YQASLTTTSPSF
-262 VPKLSLAPH
+262 APKLSLAPH
-271 TGRDKDGDEHLSQL
+271 AGRDKDGDEHLSQL

-304 YHLAEVPVSNGHAT
+304 YHLAEVPVSSGHAT

-409 PRMIAHVKGGFSTNP
+409 PRMIAHVKGGFITNP

-471 AAHMKVSG
+471 AAHMEVSG

-494 DVSPTSAAPA
+494 DVSPTSAPPA

-509 QPGAP
+509 QPGPTDP
-514 DGHTGPAQPAPTAP
+514 DGHTGPALPGPTDPARP
-528 TQPGQSAAPT
+528 APT
-538 VPAPTGSQPGAPAD
+538 VPAPTGFQPGAPTE
-552 PGQGANPSDTSLV
+552 PGQGVNPSDTSPV

-576 VISDG
+576 VSSDG
-581 GATMTL
+581 GATMAL

-595 TQTVLRDPES
+595 RQTVLRDPES

-734 TKPGRY
+734 TKPGTY
-740 VIGVSASGKNASDQF
+740 VIGVSASGKNASGQF

-799 ASAHPSSE
+799 ASAHPSPE

-894 DSALVDVP
+894 DSAFVDVP

-945 PGRVHLFTTDISG
+945 PGKVHLFTTDISG
-958 MAVSQLTSG
+958 TAVSQLTSG

-999 HAASGSMRSATKT
+999 HAASGVMRSATKT

-1023 APSSASAEPSE
+1023 APSSASVEPSE
-1034 SASASDATH
+1034 SASPSEEPS
-1043 DGGTPAPTSDT
+1043 TPAGDDT
-1054 VPQEDVRAQQKNA
+1054 VTPLPDPSVDPEDTPSAAPSATPSDEKSTDPDNTGDEA
-1067 GTQHTNAAADPSAL
+1067 TIPATSEATQAADNAPAASH
-1081 GGAAADPAADVAEP
+1081 GGASVGTVALP
-1095 VGESRETSDD
+1095 R
-1105 APHQAGAPTGQQA
+1105 TG
-1118 IGGTLPANGGKL
+1118 N
-1130 GGISASKVG
+1130 
-1139 EMRNLPATGDR
+1139 

>member
-48 VFWDASAGNFV
+48 VFWDESAGNFV

-124 PIWAGFGADTDVP
+124 PIWAGFGADTNVP

-154 GPGRME
+154 GPGRVE

-171 SAARLLSS
+171 SASRLLSS

-221 LIHSRPQ
+221 LIHSAPQ

-262 VPKLSLAPH
+262 APKLSLAPH
-271 TGRDKDGDEHLSQL
+271 AGRDKDGDEHLSQL

-304 YHLAEVPVSNGHAT
+304 YHLAEVPVSSGHAT

-382 LTDGSDEA
+382 FTDGSDEA

-409 PRMIAHVKGGFSTNP
+409 PRMIAHVKGGFITNP

-494 DVSPTSAAPA
+494 DVSPTSAPPA

-509 QPGAP
+509 QPGPTDP
-514 DGHTGPAQPAPTAP
+514 DGHTGPALPGPTDPARP
-528 TQPGQSAAPT
+528 APT
-538 VPAPTGSQPGAPAD
+538 VPAPTGSQPGAPTE
-552 PGQGANPSDTSLV
+552 PGQGVNPSDTSPV

-576 VISDG
+576 VSSDG
-581 GATMTL
+581 GATMAL

-595 TQTVLRDPES
+595 RQTVLRDPES

-711 GSSEKPHEIVN
+711 GSSEEPHEIVN

-734 TKPGRY
+734 TKPGTY
-740 VIGVSASGKNASDQF
+740 VIGVSASGKNASGRF
-755 NVTQKKMTFVVGDE
+755 SVTQKKVTFVVGDE

-799 ASAHPSSE
+799 APAHPSPE

-845 TNTKV
+845 TNAKV

-945 PGRVHLFTTDISG
+945 PGKVHLFTTDISG

-999 HAASGSMRSATKT
+999 HAASGVMRSASKT

-1023 APSSASAEPSE
+1023 APSSSASAEPSE
-1034 SASASDATH
+1034 SASAEPSESASPSEEPS
-1043 DGGTPAPTSDT
+1043 TPVGDETVTPLLDPSVDPEDT
-1054 VPQEDVRAQQKNA
+1054 PS
-1067 GTQHTNAAADPSAL
+1067 ADPSDEATPSDEESVDSGSTGDEATIPATSEATQAADNAPAASL
-1081 GGAAADPAADVAEP
+1081 GGA
-1095 VGESRETSDD
+1095 S
-1105 APHQAGAPTGQQA
+1105 AGTIALPRTG
-1118 IGGTLPANGGKL
+1118 N
-1130 GGISASKVG
+1130 
-1139 EMRNLPATGDR
+1139 

>member
-171 SAARLLSS
+171 SASRLLSS

-294 QGTAIFYIDG
+294 EGTAIFYIDG

-349 AYTTGQQRAQTSQ
+349 AYTTGQQQTQTSQ

-789 PTPPSASGPT
+789 PTPPSASGST

-807 ASAPSASPSNQS
+807 ASAPSVSPSNQS
-819 SNPAT
+819 SN
-824 PDGQSTPATPH
+824 PATPH

-845 TNTKV
+845 TNAKV
-850 VLDHGHVDVFHVGFT
+850 VLDHGHVDVFHVGLT

-945 PGRVHLFTTDISG
+945 PGKVHLFTTDISG
-958 MAVSQLTSG
+958 TAVSQLASG

-999 HAASGSMRSATKT
+999 HATSGSMRSATKT
-1012 YTWRVGGDATA
+1012 YTWRVSGDAIA
-1023 APSSASAEPSE
+1023 APSSSASAEPSE
-1034 SASASDATH
+1034 SASPSEEPS
-1043 DGGTPAPTSDT
+1043 TPAGDDT
-1054 VPQEDVRAQQKNA
+1054 VTPLPDPSVDPED
-1067 GTQHTNAAADPSAL
+1067 TPSADPSDEATPSDEESADSGSTGDEATIPATSEATQAADNAPAASH
-1081 GGAAADPAADVAEP
+1081 GGA
-1095 VGESRETSDD
+1095 S
-1105 APHQAGAPTGQQA
+1105 AGTIALPRTG
-1118 IGGTLPANGGKL
+1118 N
-1130 GGISASKVG
+1130 
-1139 EMRNLPATGDR
+1139 

>member
-48 VFWDASAGNFV
+48 VFWDESAGNFV

-124 PIWAGFGADTDVP
+124 PIWAGFGADTNVP

-221 LIHSRPQ
+221 LIHSAPQ

-262 VPKLSLAPH
+262 APKLSLAPH
-271 TGRDKDGDEHLSQL
+271 AGRDKDGDEHLSQL

-304 YHLAEVPVSNGHAT
+304 YHLAEVPVSSGHAT

-409 PRMIAHVKGGFSTNP
+409 PRMIAHVKGGFITNP

-494 DVSPTSAAPA
+494 DVNPTSATSA

-509 QPGAP
+509 QPGSTAP
-514 DGHTGPAQPAPTAP
+514 DGHTGPALPGPTDPARPAPTA
-528 TQPGQSAAPT
+528 
-538 VPAPTGSQPGAPAD
+538 PAPTGSQPGTPTE
-552 PGQGANPSDTSLV
+552 PGSGANPSDTSPV
-565 TIDRG
+565 TIDHG

-576 VISDG
+576 VSSDG

-618 GDVSAAEVRKAGLSG
+618 GDVSAAEVRKAGLFG

-652 WVLPQNQTDGLV
+652 WVLPQNQTNGLV

-694 GAWWAFTA
+694 GTWWAFTA
-702 GLSNDVTML
+702 SLSNDVTML

-734 TKPGRY
+734 TKPGTY
-740 VIGVSASGKNASDQF
+740 VIGVSAAGKNASGQF

-799 ASAHPSSE
+799 ASAHPSPE

-824 PDGQSTPATPH
+824 PDGQSTSATPH
-835 GPSTPAPSSS
+835 GPGTPAPSSS
-845 TNTKV
+845 TNAKV
-850 VLDHGHVDVFHVGFT
+850 VLDHGHVDVFHVGLT

-945 PGRVHLFTTDISG
+945 PGKVHLFTTDISG
-958 MAVSQLTSG
+958 TAVSQLTTG

-999 HAASGSMRSATKT
+999 HATSSAMRSATKT

-1023 APSSASAEPSE
+1023 APSSSASAEPSG
-1034 SASASDATH
+1034 SASPSEEPS
-1043 DGGTPAPTSDT
+1043 TPADDETVTPLPDPSVDPEDT
-1054 VPQEDVRAQQKNA
+1054 PS
-1067 GTQHTNAAADPSAL
+1067 ADPSATPSDEESTDPDNTGDEATIPATSEATQAADNAPAASH
-1081 GGAAADPAADVAEP
+1081 GGAS
-1095 VGESRETSDD
+1095 VGTIALPR
-1105 APHQAGAPTGQQA
+1105 TG
-1118 IGGTLPANGGKL
+1118 N
-1130 GGISASKVG
+1130 
-1139 EMRNLPATGDR
+1139 

>member
-1 MVQMRRMLG
+1 MIQMRRMLG

-17 LAAGGVNPT
+17 LAAAGVNPT

-48 VFWDASAGNFV
+48 VFWDESAGNFV

-124 PIWAGFGADTDVP
+124 PIWAGFGADTNVP

-154 GPGRME
+154 GPGRVE

-221 LIHSRPQ
+221 LIHSAPQ

-262 VPKLSLAPH
+262 APKLSLAPH
-271 TGRDKDGDEHLSQL
+271 AGRDKDGDEHLSQL

-304 YHLAEVPVSNGHAT
+304 YHLAEVPVSSGHAT

-382 LTDGSDEA
+382 FTDGSDEA

-409 PRMIAHVKGGFSTNP
+409 PRMIAHVKGGFITNP

-494 DVSPTSAAPA
+494 DVSPTSAPPA

-509 QPGAP
+509 QPGPTDP
-514 DGHTGPAQPAPTAP
+514 DGHTGPALPGPTDPARP
-528 TQPGQSAAPT
+528 APT
-538 VPAPTGSQPGAPAD
+538 VPAPTGSQPGAPTE
-552 PGQGANPSDTSLV
+552 PGQGVNPSDTSPV

-576 VISDG
+576 VSSDG
-581 GATMTL
+581 GATMAL

-595 TQTVLRDPES
+595 RQTVLRDPES

-734 TKPGRY
+734 TKPGTY
-740 VIGVSASGKNASDQF
+740 VIGVSASGKNASGQF

-799 ASAHPSSE
+799 A
-807 ASAPSASPSNQS
+807 SASPSNQS

-894 DSALVDVP
+894 DSAFVDVP

-945 PGRVHLFTTDISG
+945 PGKVHLFTTDISG
-958 MAVSQLTSG
+958 TTVSQLTSG

-999 HAASGSMRSATKT
+999 HATSGSMRSATKT

-1023 APSSASAEPSE
+1023 APSSSASAEPSE
-1034 SASASDATH
+1034 SASAEPSESASPSEEPS
-1043 DGGTPAPTSDT
+1043 TPADDETVTPLPDPSVDPEDT
-1054 VPQEDVRAQQKNA
+1054 PS
-1067 GTQHTNAAADPSAL
+1067 ADPSATPSDEESTDPDNTGDEATIPATSEATQAADNAPAASH
-1081 GGAAADPAADVAEP
+1081 GGAS
-1095 VGESRETSDD
+1095 VGTIALPR
-1105 APHQAGAPTGQQA
+1105 TG
-1118 IGGTLPANGGKL
+1118 N
-1130 GGISASKVG
+1130 
-1139 EMRNLPATGDR
+1139 

>member
-1 MVQMRRMLG
+1 MIQMRRMLG

-48 VFWDASAGNFV
+48 VFWDESAGNFV

-124 PIWAGFGADTDVP
+124 PIWAGFGADTNVP

-171 SAARLLSS
+171 SASRLLSS

-221 LIHSRPQ
+221 LIHSAPQ

-262 VPKLSLAPH
+262 APKLSLAPH
-271 TGRDKDGDEHLSQL
+271 AGRDKDGDEHLSQL

-304 YHLAEVPVSNGHAT
+304 YHLAEVPVSSGHAT

-382 LTDGSDEA
+382 FTDGSDEA

-479 GLNSTTQVRWGENTG
+479 GLTSTTQVRWGENTG
-494 DVSPTSAAPA
+494 DVNPTSATSA
-504 PTTPA
+504 PTN
-509 QPGAP
+509 
-514 DGHTGPAQPAPTAP
+514 PAQPAPTALDGHTDP
-528 TQPGQSAAPT
+528 ARPAPT
-538 VPAPTGSQPGAPAD
+538 VPAPTGSQPGAPTE
-552 PGQGANPSDTSLV
+552 PGQGANPSDTSPV

-581 GATMTL
+581 GATMAL

-734 TKPGRY
+734 TKPGTY
-740 VIGVSASGKNASDQF
+740 VIGVSASGKNASGQF

-799 ASAHPSSE
+799 ASA
-807 ASAPSASPSNQS
+807 SPSNQS
-819 SNPAT
+819 RNPAT

-835 GPSTPAPSSS
+835 GPGTPVPSSS

-894 DSALVDVP
+894 DSAFVDVP

-908 PRAYVLPMT
+908 LRAYVLPMT

-945 PGRVHLFTTDISG
+945 PGKVHLFTTDISG
-958 MAVSQLTSG
+958 TAVSQLTSG

-999 HAASGSMRSATKT
+999 HAASGVMRSTTKT

-1023 APSSASAEPSE
+1023 APSSSASAEPSE
-1034 SASASDATH
+1034 SASPSEEPSAPADDETV
-1043 DGGTPAPTSDT
+1043 TPLPDPSVDPEDT
-1054 VPQEDVRAQQKNA
+1054 PS
-1067 GTQHTNAAADPSAL
+1067 ADPSDEATPSDEESVDSGSTGDEATIPATSEATQAADNAPAASL
-1081 GGAAADPAADVAEP
+1081 GGA
-1095 VGESRETSDD
+1095 S
-1105 APHQAGAPTGQQA
+1105 AGTIALPRTG
-1118 IGGTLPANGGKL
+1118 N
-1130 GGISASKVG
+1130 
-1139 EMRNLPATGDR
+1139 

>member
-48 VFWDASAGNFV
+48 VFWDESAGNFV

-124 PIWAGFGADTDVP
+124 PIWAGFGADTNVP

-262 VPKLSLAPH
+262 APKLSLAPH
-271 TGRDKDGDEHLSQL
+271 AGRDKDGDEHLSQL

-304 YHLAEVPVSNGHAT
+304 YHLAEVPVSSGHAT

-409 PRMIAHVKGGFSTNP
+409 PRMIAHVKGGFITNP

-494 DVSPTSAAPA
+494 DVNPTSATSA

-509 QPGAP
+509 QPGSTAP
-514 DGHTGPAQPAPTAP
+514 DGHTGPALPGSTAPARPAPTA
-528 TQPGQSAAPT
+528 
-538 VPAPTGSQPGAPAD
+538 PAPTGSQPGTPTE
-552 PGQGANPSDTSLV
+552 PGQSANPSDTGPV

-576 VISDG
+576 VSSDG

-595 TQTVLRDPES
+595 TQSVLRDPES

-688 ISAPDK
+688 ISAPGK

-740 VIGVSASGKNASDQF
+740 VIGVSASGKNASGQF

-789 PTPPSASGPT
+789 PTAPSASGPT

-819 SNPAT
+819 SSPAT

-894 DSALVDVP
+894 DSAFVDVP

-945 PGRVHLFTTDISG
+945 PGKVHLFTTDISG
-958 MAVSQLTSG
+958 TTVSQLTSG

-999 HAASGSMRSATKT
+999 HATSGSMRSATKT

-1023 APSSASAEPSE
+1023 APSSSASAEPSE
-1034 SASASDATH
+1034 SASAEPSESASPSEEPS
-1043 DGGTPAPTSDT
+1043 TPADDETVTPLPDPSVDPEDT
-1054 VPQEDVRAQQKNA
+1054 PS
-1067 GTQHTNAAADPSAL
+1067 ADPSATPSDEESTDPDNTGDEATIPATSEATQAADNAPAASH
-1081 GGAAADPAADVAEP
+1081 GGAS
-1095 VGESRETSDD
+1095 VGTIALPR
-1105 APHQAGAPTGQQA
+1105 TG
-1118 IGGTLPANGGKL
+1118 N
-1130 GGISASKVG
+1130 
-1139 EMRNLPATGDR
+1139 

>member
-171 SAARLLSS
+171 SASRLLSS

-294 QGTAIFYIDG
+294 EGTAIFYIDG

-349 AYTTGQQRAQTSQ
+349 AYTTGQQQTQTSQ

-509 QPGAP
+509 QPGPTDP
-514 DGHTGPAQPAPTAP
+514 DGHTGPALPGPTDPARPAPTA
-528 TQPGQSAAPT
+528 
-538 VPAPTGSQPGAPAD
+538 PAPTGSQPGTPTE
-552 PGQGANPSDTSLV
+552 PGQGANPSDTGPV

-581 GATMTL
+581 GATMAL
-587 VDDSRTHA
+587 VDESRTHA

-734 TKPGRY
+734 TKPGTY
-740 VIGVSASGKNASDQF
+740 VIGVSASGKNASGQF

-789 PTPPSASGPT
+789 PTPPSASGST

-807 ASAPSASPSNQS
+807 ASAPSVSPSNQS
-819 SNPAT
+819 SN
-824 PDGQSTPATPH
+824 PATPH

-845 TNTKV
+845 TNAKV

-908 PRAYVLPMT
+908 PRAYVLPIT

-945 PGRVHLFTTDISG
+945 PGKVHLFTTDISG

-999 HAASGSMRSATKT
+999 HAASGVMRSATKT

-1023 APSSASAEPSE
+1023 APSSSASAEPSE
-1034 SASASDATH
+1034 SASPSEEPS
-1043 DGGTPAPTSDT
+1043 TPAGDETVTPLPDPSVDPEDT
-1054 VPQEDVRAQQKNA
+1054 PS
-1067 GTQHTNAAADPSAL
+1067 ADPSDEATPSDEESADSGSTGDEATIPATSEATQAADNAPAASH
-1081 GGAAADPAADVAEP
+1081 GGA
-1095 VGESRETSDD
+1095 S
-1105 APHQAGAPTGQQA
+1105 AGTIALPRTG
-1118 IGGTLPANGGKL
+1118 N
-1130 GGISASKVG
+1130 
-1139 EMRNLPATGDR
+1139 

>member
-17 LAAGGVNPT
+17 LAAAGVNPT

-48 VFWDASAGNFV
+48 VFWDESAGNFV

-124 PIWAGFGADTDVP
+124 PIWAGFGADTNVP

-154 GPGRME
+154 GPGRVE

-171 SAARLLSS
+171 SASRLLSS

-221 LIHSRPQ
+221 LIHSAPQ

-262 VPKLSLAPH
+262 APKLSLAPH
-271 TGRDKDGDEHLSQL
+271 AGRDKDGDEHLSQL

-304 YHLAEVPVSNGHAT
+304 YHLAEVPVSSGHAT

-409 PRMIAHVKGGFSTNP
+409 PRMIAHVKGGFITNP

-494 DVSPTSAAPA
+494 DVSPTSAPPA

-509 QPGAP
+509 QPGPTDP
-514 DGHTGPAQPAPTAP
+514 DGHTGPALPGPTDPARP
-528 TQPGQSAAPT
+528 APT
-538 VPAPTGSQPGAPAD
+538 VPAPTGSQPGAPTE
-552 PGQGANPSDTSLV
+552 PGQGVNPSDTSPV

-576 VISDG
+576 VSSDG
-581 GATMTL
+581 GATMAL

-595 TQTVLRDPES
+595 RQTVLRDPES

-734 TKPGRY
+734 TKPGTY
-740 VIGVSASGKNASDQF
+740 VIGVSASGKNASGQF

-799 ASAHPSSE
+799 A
-807 ASAPSASPSNQS
+807 SASPSNQS

-894 DSALVDVP
+894 DSAFVDVP

-945 PGRVHLFTTDISG
+945 PGKVHLFTTDISG
-958 MAVSQLTSG
+958 TTVSQLTSG

-999 HAASGSMRSATKT
+999 HATSGSMRSATKT

-1023 APSSASAEPSE
+1023 APSSSASAEPSE
-1034 SASASDATH
+1034 SASAEPSESASPSEEPS
-1043 DGGTPAPTSDT
+1043 TPADDETVTPLPDPSVDPEDT
-1054 VPQEDVRAQQKNA
+1054 PS
-1067 GTQHTNAAADPSAL
+1067 ADPSATPSDEESTDPDNTGDEATIPATSEATQAADNAPAASH
-1081 GGAAADPAADVAEP
+1081 GGAS
-1095 VGESRETSDD
+1095 VGTIALPR
-1105 APHQAGAPTGQQA
+1105 TG
-1118 IGGTLPANGGKL
+1118 N
-1130 GGISASKVG
+1130 
-1139 EMRNLPATGDR
+1139 

>member
-17 LAAGGVNPT
+17 LAAAGVNPT

-48 VFWDASAGNFV
+48 VFWDESAGNFV

-124 PIWAGFGADTDVP
+124 PIWAGFGADTNVP

-154 GPGRME
+154 GPGRVE

-221 LIHSRPQ
+221 LIHSAPQ

-262 VPKLSLAPH
+262 APKLSLAPH
-271 TGRDKDGDEHLSQL
+271 AGRDKDGDEHLSQL

-304 YHLAEVPVSNGHAT
+304 YHLAEVPVSSGHAT

-382 LTDGSDEA
+382 FTDGSDEA

-409 PRMIAHVKGGFSTNP
+409 PRMIAHVKGGFITNP

-494 DVSPTSAAPA
+494 DVSPTSAPPA

-509 QPGAP
+509 QPGPTDP
-514 DGHTGPAQPAPTAP
+514 DGHTGPALPGPTDPARP
-528 TQPGQSAAPT
+528 APT
-538 VPAPTGSQPGAPAD
+538 VPAPTGSQPGAPTE
-552 PGQGANPSDTSLV
+552 PGQGVNPSDTSPV

-576 VISDG
+576 VSSDG
-581 GATMTL
+581 GATMAL

-595 TQTVLRDPES
+595 RQTVLRDPES

-734 TKPGRY
+734 TKPGTY
-740 VIGVSASGKNASDQF
+740 VIGVSASGKNASGQF

-799 ASAHPSSE
+799 A
-807 ASAPSASPSNQS
+807 SASPSNQS

-894 DSALVDVP
+894 DSAFVDVP

-945 PGRVHLFTTDISG
+945 PGKVHLFTTDISG
-958 MAVSQLTSG
+958 TTVSQLTSG

-999 HAASGSMRSATKT
+999 HATSGSMRSATKT

-1023 APSSASAEPSE
+1023 APSSSASAEPSE
-1034 SASASDATH
+1034 SASAEPSESASPSEEPS
-1043 DGGTPAPTSDT
+1043 TPADDETVTPLPDPSVDPEDT
-1054 VPQEDVRAQQKNA
+1054 PS
-1067 GTQHTNAAADPSAL
+1067 ADPSATPSDEESTDPDNTGDEATIPATSEATQAADNAPAASH
-1081 GGAAADPAADVAEP
+1081 GGAS
-1095 VGESRETSDD
+1095 VGTIALPR
-1105 APHQAGAPTGQQA
+1105 TG
-1118 IGGTLPANGGKL
+1118 N
-1130 GGISASKVG
+1130 
-1139 EMRNLPATGDR
+1139 

>member
-17 LAAGGVNPT
+17 LAAAGVNPT
-26 LASAGPDDSKTI
+26 PASAGPDDSKTI

-124 PIWAGFGADTDVP
+124 PIWAGFGADTNVP

-171 SAARLLSS
+171 SASRLLSS

-262 VPKLSLAPH
+262 APKLSLAPH
-271 TGRDKDGDEHLSQL
+271 AGRDKDGDEHLSQL

-494 DVSPTSAAPA
+494 DVSPTSATPA
-504 PTTPA
+504 PINPA
-509 QPGAP
+509 QPDP
-514 DGHTGPAQPAPTAP
+514 TDPARP
-528 TQPGQSAAPT
+528 APT
-538 VPAPTGSQPGAPAD
+538 VPAPTGSQPGAPTE
-552 PGQGANPSDTSLV
+552 PRQGANPSDTSPV

-581 GATMTL
+581 GATMAL

-605 VRLSVPDHAKHVR
+605 VRLSVPDHAEHVR

-633 RPVFPDH
+633 RPVFPDR

-734 TKPGRY
+734 TKPGTY
-740 VIGVSASGKNASDQF
+740 VIGVSASGKNASGRF
-755 NVTQKKMTFVVGDE
+755 SVTQKKVTFVVGDE

-777 GGDAATPGRPAE
+777 GGDVATPGRPTE

-799 ASAHPSSE
+799 ASTHPSPE
-807 ASAPSASPSNQS
+807 ASTPSASPSNQS

-845 TNTKV
+845 TNAKV
-850 VLDHGHVDVFHVGFT
+850 VLDHGHVDVFHVGLT

-945 PGRVHLFTTDISG
+945 PGKVHLFTTDISG
-958 MAVSQLTSG
+958 TAVSQLTSG

-999 HAASGSMRSATKT
+999 HAASGVMRSTTKT

-1023 APSSASAEPSE
+1023 APSSSASAEPSE
-1034 SASASDATH
+1034 SASPSDATH

-1067 GTQHTNAAADPSAL
+1067 GTQYTNAAADPSAL
-1081 GGAAADPAADVAEP
+1081 GGAAADPVADVAEP

>member
-48 VFWDASAGNFV
+48 VFWDESAGNFV

-124 PIWAGFGADTDVP
+124 PIWAGFGADTNVP

-213 SARDTNGT
+213 SARDTTGT
-221 LIHSRPQ
+221 LIHSAPQ

-262 VPKLSLAPH
+262 APKLSLAPH
-271 TGRDKDGDEHLSQL
+271 AGRDKDGDEHLSQL

-409 PRMIAHVKGGFSTNP
+409 PRMIAHVKGGFITNP

-471 AAHMKVSG
+471 AAHMKVSA

-494 DVSPTSAAPA
+494 DVNPTSARPA
-504 PTTPA
+504 PINPA
-509 QPGAP
+509 QPGPTAL
-514 DGHTGPAQPAPTAP
+514 DGHTDPARP
-528 TQPGQSAAPT
+528 APT
-538 VPAPTGSQPGAPAD
+538 VPAPTGSQPGAPTE
-552 PGQGANPSDTSLV
+552 PGQGANPSDTSPV

-581 GATMTL
+581 GATMAL

-605 VRLSVPDHAKHVR
+605 VRLSVPDHAEHVR

-734 TKPGRY
+734 TKPGTY
-740 VIGVSASGKNASDQF
+740 VIGVSASGKNASGRF
-755 NVTQKKMTFVVGDE
+755 SVTQKKVTFVVGDE

-789 PTPPSASGPT
+789 PSPPSASGPT
-799 ASAHPSSE
+799 ASTHPSPE
-807 ASAPSASPSNQS
+807 ASTPSASPSNQS
-819 SNPAT
+819 SSPAT

-908 PRAYVLPMT
+908 PRAYVLPIT

-931 TGKPVDLVVDSVQG
+931 TGKPIDLVVDSVQG
-945 PGRVHLFTTDISG
+945 PGKVHLFTTDISG
-958 MAVSQLTSG
+958 TAVSQLTSG

-1023 APSSASAEPSE
+1023 APSSSASAEPSESPSASAEPSE
-1034 SASASDATH
+1034 SASAEPSESASPSEEPSAPADDETV
-1043 DGGTPAPTSDT
+1043 TPLPDPSVDPEDT
-1054 VPQEDVRAQQKNA
+1054 PS
-1067 GTQHTNAAADPSAL
+1067 ADPSDEATPSDEESVDSGSTGDEATIPATSEATQAAANAPAASH
-1081 GGAAADPAADVAEP
+1081 GGAS
-1095 VGESRETSDD
+1095 VGTIALPR
-1105 APHQAGAPTGQQA
+1105 TG
-1118 IGGTLPANGGKL
+1118 N
-1130 GGISASKVG
+1130 
-1139 EMRNLPATGDR
+1139 

>member
-48 VFWDASAGNFV
+48 VFWDESAGNFV

-124 PIWAGFGADTDVP
+124 PIWAGFGADTNVP

-171 SAARLLSS
+171 SASRLLSS

-262 VPKLSLAPH
+262 APKLSLAPH
-271 TGRDKDGDEHLSQL
+271 AGRDKDGDEHLSQL

-459 LDITPLPRDHRS
+459 LDITPLPRDHRA

-494 DVSPTSAAPA
+494 DVSPTSATSA
-504 PTTPA
+504 PTN
-509 QPGAP
+509 
-514 DGHTGPAQPAPTAP
+514 PAQPAPTA
-528 TQPGQSAAPT
+528 
-538 VPAPTGSQPGAPAD
+538 PAPTGSQPGAPTE
-552 PGQGANPSDTSLV
+552 PGQGANPSDTSPV

-576 VISDG
+576 VSSDG
-581 GATMTL
+581 GATMAL

-740 VIGVSASGKNASDQF
+740 VIGVSASGKNASGQF

-835 GPSTPAPSSS
+835 GPGTPAPSFS

-850 VLDHGHVDVFHVGFT
+850 VLDHGHVGVFHVGLT

-945 PGRVHLFTTDISG
+945 PGKVHLFTTDISG
-958 MAVSQLTSG
+958 TTVSQLTSG

-999 HAASGSMRSATKT
+999 HAASGSMRSTTKT
-1012 YTWRVGGDATA
+1012 YTWRIGGDATA
-1023 APSSASAEPSE
+1023 APSSSASAEPSE
-1034 SASASDATH
+1034 SASPSEEPSAPADDETV
-1043 DGGTPAPTSDT
+1043 TPLPDPSVDPEDT
-1054 VPQEDVRAQQKNA
+1054 PS
-1067 GTQHTNAAADPSAL
+1067 ADPSDEATPSDEESVDSGSTGDEATIPATSEATQAADNAPAASL
-1081 GGAAADPAADVAEP
+1081 GGA
-1095 VGESRETSDD
+1095 S
-1105 APHQAGAPTGQQA
+1105 AGTIALPRTG
-1118 IGGTLPANGGKL
+1118 N
-1130 GGISASKVG
+1130 
-1139 EMRNLPATGDR
+1139 

>member
-171 SAARLLSS
+171 SASRLLSS

-294 QGTAIFYIDG
+294 EGTAIFYIDG

-349 AYTTGQQRAQTSQ
+349 AYTTGQQQTQTSQ

-509 QPGAP
+509 QPGPTDP
-514 DGHTGPAQPAPTAP
+514 DGHTGPALPGPTDPARPAPTA
-528 TQPGQSAAPT
+528 
-538 VPAPTGSQPGAPAD
+538 PAPTGSQPGTPTE
-552 PGQGANPSDTSLV
+552 PGQGANPSDTGPV

-581 GATMTL
+581 GATMAL
-587 VDDSRTHA
+587 VDESRTHA

-734 TKPGRY
+734 TKPGTY
-740 VIGVSASGKNASDQF
+740 VIGVSASGKNASGRF
-755 NVTQKKMTFVVGDE
+755 SVTQKKMTFVVGDE

-789 PTPPSASGPT
+789 PTPPSASGST

-807 ASAPSASPSNQS
+807 ASAPSVSPSNQS
-819 SNPAT
+819 SN
-824 PDGQSTPATPH
+824 PATPH

-845 TNTKV
+845 TNAKV

-908 PRAYVLPMT
+908 PRAYVLPIT

-945 PGRVHLFTTDISG
+945 PGKVHLFTTDISG

-999 HAASGSMRSATKT
+999 HAASGVMRSATKT

-1023 APSSASAEPSE
+1023 APSSSASAEPSE
-1034 SASASDATH
+1034 SASPSEEPS
-1043 DGGTPAPTSDT
+1043 TPAGDETVTPLPDPSVDPEDT
-1054 VPQEDVRAQQKNA
+1054 PS
-1067 GTQHTNAAADPSAL
+1067 ADPSDEATPSDEESADSGSTGDEATIPATSEATQAADNAPAASH
-1081 GGAAADPAADVAEP
+1081 GGA
-1095 VGESRETSDD
+1095 S
-1105 APHQAGAPTGQQA
+1105 AGTIALPRTG
-1118 IGGTLPANGGKL
+1118 N
-1130 GGISASKVG
+1130 
-1139 EMRNLPATGDR
+1139 